1 MNVCC
6 AAGDWGDGPIEML
19 LPRSPPSHLPR
30 PLRPLRP
37 SPLSAGL
44 ANAEFTPSSEQQQG
58 QQQQMETANMQ
69 ASHKHSTTTWP
80 RNLQ

>member
-1 MNVCC
+1 M
-6 AAGDWGDGPIEML
+6 GPSKCSYHV
-19 LPRSPPSHLPR
+19 PPPSHLPRPLR